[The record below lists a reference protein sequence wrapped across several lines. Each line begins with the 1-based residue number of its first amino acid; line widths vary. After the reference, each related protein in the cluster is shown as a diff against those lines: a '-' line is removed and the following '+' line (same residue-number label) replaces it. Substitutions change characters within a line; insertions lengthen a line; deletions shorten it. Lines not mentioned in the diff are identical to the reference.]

1 MRIYA
6 PPGVGVIYERER
18 ERELELELRKNF
30 VNTYNPYFCK
40 FLQCKNF
47 RQAQVPVPRSS
58 PSSRS
63 RQISF
68 PLPSHIQA
76 LRLDL
81 GL

>member
-47 RQAQVPVPRSS
+47 RQAQVPVPAR
-58 PSSRS
+58 
-63 RQISF
+63 
-68 PLPSHIQA
+68 
-76 LRLDL
+76 
-81 GL
+81 